1 MKHHNFEF
9 GLPLYPH
16 QTIGEAQSPDLKL
29 EMDGKELQG
38 VTSLTARAG
47 ANGFTNVAIE
57 FECSAAIKMAAAF
70 LPSIEAHEEQVERL
84 GAIYHE
90 AMAEIKDQLDD
101 GETLDDHYMAGEF
114 VRQIITKALEQ
125 LT

>member
-16 QTIGEAQSPDLKL
+16 QAIGEAQSPDLKL

-38 VTSLTARAG
+38 VTSLTARAW

-57 FECSAAIKMAAAF
+57 FDCSAAIKMALHSYPA
-70 LPSIEAHEEQVERL
+70 SKRMKSRL
-84 GAIYHE
+84 NASGLSTMKLWLKLKISLT
-90 AMAEIKDQLDD
+90 MGKLW
-101 GETLDDHYMAGEF
+101 M
-114 VRQIITKALEQ
+114 IITWPASLS
-125 LT
+125 TRS